1 MIYLDYS
8 ATTPVSFEVLDT
20 FNRTTKDFIGNPNSL
35 HKLGVKSQELI
46 TSATKQIADICNIM
60 PREITYT
67 YSATEANNLALI
79 GVMMA
84 NHHQGKHLIVSKL
97 EHPSIYKICDYLT
110 SVGFEVSYVDNDED
124 GLINFDHLKKLVR
137 EDTVLVSICAVNSE
151 TGVRQPL
158 KMIRQI
164 IKKENNNTLLH
175 SDFTQAIGKIP
186 VNFNDVDLA
195 SLSAHKFFAPKGI
208 GMLYRNEKV
217 KIKPLIYGS
226 SKNGSDLHPGTPSV
240 ALIASFA
247 KALRIALTDI
257 EKRERFVTRLNEK
270 LVKEFS
276 VHKDIQINQTK
287 YSIPHILNISLN
299 NIKPETFIHALEG
312 KDIYVGT
319 NTACSSGDLSTA
331 VMAIYNDKKRAT
343 STIRISISHITT
355 SDEINQFIN
364 VFNEVYNNL
373 NNLTSKEV

>member
-20 FNRTTKDFIGNPNSL
+20 FNRTTKEFIGNPNSL
-35 HKLGVKSQELI
+35 HKLGVKSNELI
-46 TSATKQIADICNIM
+46 TSATKQIADLCNIM
-60 PREITYT
+60 PREIVYT

-110 SVGFEVSYVDNDED
+110 SIGFEVSYVDNDED

-137 EDTVLVSICAVNSE
+137 EDTVLVSICSVNSE

-175 SDFTQAIGKIP
+175 SDFTQAIGKVP

-195 SLSAHKFFAPKGI
+195 SLSGHKFFAPKGI

-226 SKNGSDLHPGTPSV
+226 SKTNELHPGTPSV

-247 KALRIALTDI
+247 KALRIALTDL
-257 EKRERFVTRLNEK
+257 EKRERFVSRLNEK
-270 LVKEFS
+270 LIKEFS
-276 VHKDIQINQTK
+276 IHKDILINSTK

-299 NIKPETFIHALEG
+299 NIKPETFIHAMEE
-312 KDIYVGT
+312 KEIYIGT
-319 NTACSSGDLSTA
+319 NTACSTGDLSTS
-331 VMAIYNDKKRAT
+331 VMAIYNDKKRAI
-343 STIRISISHITT
+343 STIRISISYITT

-364 VFNEVYNNL
+364 SFNTVYNDL
-373 NNLTSKEV
+373 NNLTSKEG

>member
-20 FNRTTKDFIGNPNSL
+20 FNRTTKEFIGNPNSL
-35 HKLGVKSQELI
+35 HKLGIKSQDLI
-46 TSATKQIADICNIM
+46 NSATKQIADICNIM
-60 PREITYT
+60 PREVIYT
-67 YSATEANNLALI
+67 SSATESNNLALI
-79 GVMMA
+79 GTMLA
-84 NHHQGKHLIVSKL
+84 NQHTGKHLIVSKL
-97 EHPSIYKICDYLT
+97 EHPSIYKICDYLE
-110 SVGFEVSYVDNDED
+110 SIGFEVSYVDNDED
-124 GLINFDHLKKLVR
+124 GLVNFDHLRKLVR
-137 EDTVLVSICAVNSE
+137 DDTVLVSICAVNSE

-164 IKKENNNTLLH
+164 IKKENNNTYLH

-195 SLSAHKFFAPKGI
+195 SLSGHKIFAPKGI

-226 SKNGSDLHPGTPSV
+226 SKSNDLHPGTPAV

-247 KALRIALTDI
+247 KALRIALTDL
-257 EKRERFVTRLNEK
+257 EKKERFVLRLNEK
-270 LVKEFS
+270 LIKEFS
-276 VHKDIQINQTK
+276 IHKDILINQTK
-287 YSIPHILNISLN
+287 YSIPHILNISLL
-299 NIKPETFIHALEG
+299 NIKPETFIHAMEE
-312 KDIYVGT
+312 KDVYIGT

-355 SDEINQFIN
+355 SDEINQFVN
-364 VFNEVYNNL
+364 HFNTVYNNL
-373 NNLTSKEV
+373 NNLTTKEG

>member
-60 PREITYT
+60 PREVIYT
-67 YSATEANNLALI
+67 SGATEANNLAII
-79 GVMMA
+79 GTMLA
-84 NHHQGKHLIVSKL
+84 NSHAGKHLIVSKL
-97 EHPSIYKICDYLT
+97 EHPSIYKICDYLE
-110 SVGFEVSYVDNDED
+110 SIGFEVSYVDNDEE
-124 GLINFDHLKKLVR
+124 GLVNFDHLKKLVR
-137 EDTVLVSICAVNSE
+137 EDTVLVSVCAVNSE

-175 SDFTQAIGKIP
+175 SDFTQAIGKVS

-195 SLSAHKFFAPKGI
+195 SLSGHKFFAPKGI

-226 SKNGSDLHPGTPSV
+226 SKSNELHPGTPAV
-240 ALIASFA
+240 ALIALFA
-247 KALRIALTDI
+247 KALRIALNDL
-257 EKRERFVTRLNEK
+257 EKKERFVQRLNEK

-276 VHKDIQINQTK
+276 IHKDIVFNQTK
-287 YSIPHILNISLN
+287 YSIPHILNMSLN
-299 NIKPETFIHALEG
+299 NIKPETFIHALEE
-312 KDIYVGT
+312 KDVYIGT
-319 NTACSSGDLSTA
+319 NTACSSGDLSTS

-355 SDEINQFIN
+355 SDEINQFVN
-364 VFNEVYNNL
+364 HFNTVYNNL
-373 NNLTSKEV
+373 NNLTTKEG

>member
-20 FNRTTKDFIGNPNSL
+20 FNRTTKEFIGNPNSL
-35 HKLGVKSQELI
+35 HKLGIKSQELI

-60 PREITYT
+60 PREVIYT
-67 YSATEANNLALI
+67 SNATEANNLALI

-97 EHPSIYKICDYLT
+97 EHPSIYKICDYLE
-110 SVGFEVSYVDNDED
+110 SIGFEVSYVDNDED
-124 GLINFDHLKKLVR
+124 GLVNFDHLKKLVR
-137 EDTVLVSICAVNSE
+137 DDTVLVSICAVNSE

-164 IKKENNNTLLH
+164 IKKENNNTYLH
-175 SDFTQAIGKIP
+175 SDFTQAIGKVP

-195 SLSAHKFFAPKGI
+195 SLSGHKFFAPKGI

-226 SKNGSDLHPGTPSV
+226 GKSNELHPGTPAV

-247 KALRIALTDI
+247 KALRIALTDL
-257 EKRERFVTRLNEK
+257 EKKERFVTRLNEK

-276 VHKDIQINQTK
+276 VHKDIRINQTK

-299 NIKPETFIHALEG
+299 NIKPETFIHAMEE
-312 KDIYVGT
+312 KDVYLST
-319 NTACSSGDLSTA
+319 NTACSSGDLSTS

-343 STIRISISHITT
+343 STIRISLSHITT
-355 SDEINQFIN
+355 SDEINQFIEY
-364 VFNEVYNNL
+364 FNSVYNNL
-373 NNLTSKEV
+373 NNLTSKEG

>member
-20 FNRTTKDFIGNPNSL
+20 FNRTTKEFIGNPNSL
-35 HKLGVKSQELI
+35 HKLGIKSQDLI
-46 TSATKQIADICNIM
+46 NSATKQIADICNIM
-60 PREITYT
+60 PREVVYT
-67 YSATEANNLALI
+67 SSATEANNLAII
-79 GVMMA
+79 GTMLA
-84 NHHQGKHLIVSKL
+84 NQNIGKHLVVSKL
-97 EHPSIYKICDYLT
+97 EHPSIYKICDYLE
-110 SVGFEVSYVDNDED
+110 SIGFEVSYVDNDED
-124 GLINFDHLKKLVR
+124 VLVNFDHLKRLVK
-137 EDTVLVSICAVNSE
+137 EDTVLVSVCAVNSE

-175 SDFTQAIGKIP
+175 SDFTQAIGKVP

-195 SLSAHKFFAPKGI
+195 SLSGHKIFAPKGI

-226 SKNGSDLHPGTPSV
+226 SKSNELHPGTPAV

-247 KALRIALTDI
+247 KALRIALTDL
-257 EKRERFVTRLNEK
+257 EKKERFVLRLNEK

-276 VHKDIQINQTK
+276 IHKDILINQTK

-299 NIKPETFIHALEG
+299 NIKPETFIHALEE
-312 KDIYVGT
+312 KDVYVGT

-355 SDEINQFIN
+355 SDEINQFVN
-364 VFNEVYNNL
+364 HFNTVYNNL
-373 NNLTSKEV
+373 NNLTTKEG

>member
-8 ATTPVSFEVLDT
+8 STTPVSFEVLDT
-20 FNRTTKDFIGNPNSL
+20 FNRTTKEFIGNPNSL

-60 PREITYT
+60 PREVIYT
-67 YSATEANNLALI
+67 SGATEANNLAII
-79 GVMMA
+79 GTMLA
-84 NHHQGKHLIVSKL
+84 NSHAGKHLIVSKL
-97 EHPSIYKICDYLT
+97 EHPSIYKICDYLE
-110 SVGFEVSYVDNDED
+110 SIGFEVSYVDNDEE
-124 GLINFDHLKKLVR
+124 GLVNFDHLKKLVR
-137 EDTVLVSICAVNSE
+137 EDTVLVSVCAVNSE

-175 SDFTQAIGKIP
+175 SDFTQAIGKVS

-195 SLSAHKFFAPKGI
+195 SLSGHKFFAPKGI

-226 SKNGSDLHPGTPSV
+226 SKSNELHPGTPAV

-247 KALRIALTDI
+247 KALRIALTDL
-257 EKRERFVTRLNEK
+257 EKKERFVQRLNEK

-276 VHKDIQINQTK
+276 IHKDIVFNQTK
-287 YSIPHILNISLN
+287 YSIPHILNMSLN
-299 NIKPETFIHALEG
+299 NIKPETFIHALEE
-312 KDIYVGT
+312 KDVYIGT
-319 NTACSSGDLSTA
+319 NTACSSGDLSTS

-355 SDEINQFIN
+355 SDEINQFVN
-364 VFNEVYNNL
+364 HFNTVYNNL
-373 NNLTSKEV
+373 NNLTTKEG

>member
-20 FNRTTKDFIGNPNSL
+20 FNRTTKEFIGNPNSL
-35 HKLGVKSQELI
+35 HKLGVKSLDLI
-46 TSATKQIADICNIM
+46 NQATKQIADICNIM

-110 SVGFEVSYVDNDED
+110 SIGFEVSYVDNDED

-137 EDTVLVSICAVNSE
+137 DDTVLVSICSVNSE

-175 SDFTQAIGKIP
+175 SDFTQAIGKVP

-195 SLSAHKFFAPKGI
+195 SLSGHKFFAPKGI

-217 KIKPLIYGS
+217 KITPLIYGS
-226 SKNGSDLHPGTPSV
+226 GKTNELHPGTPSV

-247 KALRIALTDI
+247 KAMRIALTDI

-276 VHKDIQINQTK
+276 IHKDIQINQTK
-287 YSIPHILNISLN
+287 YSIPHILNISLK
-299 NIKPETFIHALEG
+299 NIKPETFIHAMEE
-312 KDIYVGT
+312 KDIYIGT
-319 NTACSSGDLSTA
+319 NTACSSGDLSTS

-355 SDEINQFIN
+355 SDEVNQFIN
-364 VFNEVYNNL
+364 AFNSVYTEL
-373 NNLTSKEV
+373 NNLVSKEG

>member
-20 FNRTTKDFIGNPNSL
+20 FNRTTKEFIGNPNSL
-35 HKLGVKSQELI
+35 HKLGIKSQDLI
-46 TSATKQIADICNIM
+46 NSATKQIADICNIM
-60 PREITYT
+60 PREVVYT
-67 YSATEANNLALI
+67 SSATEANNLAII
-79 GVMMA
+79 GTMLA
-84 NHHQGKHLIVSKL
+84 NQNIGKHLVVSKL
-97 EHPSIYKICDYLT
+97 EHPSIYKICDYLE
-110 SVGFEVSYVDNDED
+110 SIGFEVSYVDNDED
-124 GLINFDHLKKLVR
+124 GLVNFDHLKRLVK
-137 EDTVLVSICAVNSE
+137 EDTVLVSVCAVNSE

-175 SDFTQAIGKIP
+175 SDFTQAIGKVP

-195 SLSAHKFFAPKGI
+195 SLSGHKIFAPKGI

-226 SKNGSDLHPGTPSV
+226 SKSNELHPGTPAV

-247 KALRIALTDI
+247 KALRIALTDL
-257 EKRERFVTRLNEK
+257 EKKERFVLRLNEK

-276 VHKDIQINQTK
+276 IHKDILINQTK

-299 NIKPETFIHALEG
+299 NIKPETFIHALEE
-312 KDIYVGT
+312 KDVYVGT

-355 SDEINQFIN
+355 SDEINQFVN
-364 VFNEVYNNL
+364 HFNTVYNNL
-373 NNLTSKEV
+373 NNLTTKEG

>member
-60 PREITYT
+60 PREVIYT
-67 YSATEANNLALI
+67 SNATEANNLALI

-84 NHHQGKHLIVSKL
+84 NYHQGKHLIVSKL
-97 EHPSIYKICDYLT
+97 EHPSIYKICDYLE
-110 SVGFEVSYVDNDED
+110 SNGFEVSYVDNDED

-175 SDFTQAIGKIP
+175 SDFTQAIGKVS

-195 SLSAHKFFAPKGI
+195 SLSGHKFFAPKGI

-226 SKNGSDLHPGTPSV
+226 SKSNELHPGTPAV
-240 ALIASFA
+240 ALIASFS
-247 KALRIALTDI
+247 KALRIALTDL
-257 EKRERFVTRLNEK
+257 EKKERFVTRLNEK

-276 VHKDIQINQTK
+276 VHKDILINQTK
-287 YSIPHILNISLN
+287 YSIPHILNISLL
-299 NIKPETFIHALEG
+299 NIKPETFIHAMEE
-312 KDIYVGT
+312 KDIYLST
-319 NTACSSGDLSTA
+319 NTACSSGDLSTS

-343 STIRISISHITT
+343 TTIRISISHITT
-355 SDEINQFIN
+355 SDEINQFISQ
-364 VFNEVYNNL
+364 FNSVYNNL
-373 NNLTSKEV
+373 NNLTSKEA

>member
-20 FNRTTKDFIGNPNSL
+20 FTRTTKEFIGNPNSL
-35 HKLGVKSQELI
+35 HKLGIKSQELI
-46 TSATKQIADICNIM
+46 TSATKQIADLCNIM
-60 PREITYT
+60 PREVIYT
-67 YSATEANNLALI
+67 SNATEANNLALI

-97 EHPSIYKICDYLT
+97 EHPSIYKICDYLE
-110 SVGFEVSYVDNDED
+110 SVGFEVSYVDNDEE
-124 GLINFDHLKKLVR
+124 GLVNFDHLKKLVR

-175 SDFTQAIGKIP
+175 SDFTQAIGKVP
-186 VNFNDVDLA
+186 VNFLDVDLA
-195 SLSAHKFFAPKGI
+195 SLSGHKFFAPKGI

-217 KIKPLIYGS
+217 KIKPLLYGS
-226 SKNGSDLHPGTPSV
+226 GKSSSLHPGTPAV

-247 KALRIALTDI
+247 KALRIALTDL
-257 EKRERFVTRLNEK
+257 EKKERFVSRLNEK

-276 VHKDIQINQTK
+276 IHKDIRINQTK

-299 NIKPETFIHALEG
+299 NIKPETFIHAMEE
-312 KDIYVGT
+312 KDVYLST
-319 NTACSSGDLSTA
+319 NTACSTGDLSTS

-364 VFNEVYNNL
+364 YFNMVYNDL
-373 NNLTSKEV
+373 NNLTTKEG

>member
-20 FNRTTKDFIGNPNSL
+20 FNRTTKEFIGNPNSL
-35 HKLGVKSQELI
+35 HKLGIKSQDLI
-46 TSATKQIADICNIM
+46 NSATKQIADICNIM
-60 PREITYT
+60 PREVVYT
-67 YSATEANNLALI
+67 SSATEANNLAII
-79 GVMMA
+79 GTMLA
-84 NHHQGKHLIVSKL
+84 NQNIGKHLVVSKL
-97 EHPSIYKICDYLT
+97 EHPSIYKICDYLE
-110 SVGFEVSYVDNDED
+110 SIGFEVSYVDNDED
-124 GLINFDHLKKLVR
+124 GLVNFDHLKRLVK
-137 EDTVLVSICAVNSE
+137 EDTVLVSVCAVNSE

-175 SDFTQAIGKIP
+175 SDFTQAIGKVP

-195 SLSAHKFFAPKGI
+195 SLSGHKIFAPKGI

-226 SKNGSDLHPGTPSV
+226 SKSNELHPGTPAV

-247 KALRIALTDI
+247 KALRIALTDL
-257 EKRERFVTRLNEK
+257 EKKERFVLRLNEK

-276 VHKDIQINQTK
+276 IHKDILINQTK
-287 YSIPHILNISLN
+287 YSISHILNISLN
-299 NIKPETFIHALEG
+299 NIKPETFIHALEE
-312 KDIYVGT
+312 KDVYVGT

-355 SDEINQFIN
+355 SDEINQFVN
-364 VFNEVYNNL
+364 HFNTVYNNL
-373 NNLTSKEV
+373 NNLTTKEG